1 VKLLGI
7 LAKTFISIVL
17 QLAIFKFP
25 LRHMTNVVAE
35 MRRQL
40 CQKILLLVDMT
51 NAWNVKSYGL
61 GMLIGGKRLSW
72 KKSFLDLQLRDIE
85 LIT

>member
-7 LAKTFISIVL
+7 LAGIFIFIVL

-25 LRHMTNVVAE
+25 LRHMTNVVVE

-40 CQKILLLVDMT
+40 CQKMT
-51 NAWNVKSYGL
+51 NAWNVKLYGL
-61 GMLIGGKRLSW
+61 GVVIGGKRLNW